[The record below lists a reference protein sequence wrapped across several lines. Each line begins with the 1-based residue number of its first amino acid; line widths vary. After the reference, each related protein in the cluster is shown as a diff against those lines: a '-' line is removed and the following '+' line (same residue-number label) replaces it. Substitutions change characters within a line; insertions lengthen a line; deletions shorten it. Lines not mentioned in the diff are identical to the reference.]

1 MSSSDQ
7 ATLINFYTATENIKF
22 VEKAKIVLSKTH
34 VSHLK
39 LQITPVGET
48 RLPSN
53 VFELKVSNLCNIL
66 AILEALQTLG
76 CTALSCLACRTKH
89 TY

>member
-7 ATLINFYTATENIKF
+7 ATLINFYTATGNINF
-22 VEKAKIVLSKTH
+22 VQKAKIVLSKTY
-34 VSHLK
+34 VAHLK
-39 LQITPVGET
+39 LQSTPVGET

-66 AILEALQTLG
+66 A
-76 CTALSCLACRTKH
+76 SF
-89 TY
+89 